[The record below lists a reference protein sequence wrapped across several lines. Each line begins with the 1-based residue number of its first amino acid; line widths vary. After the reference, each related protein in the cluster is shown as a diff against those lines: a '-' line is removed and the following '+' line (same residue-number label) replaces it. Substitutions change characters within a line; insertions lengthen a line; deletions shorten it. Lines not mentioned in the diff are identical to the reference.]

1 MDQAPRVL
9 NAMIDTAAQLG
20 YLDILLTLMVVSKM
34 IIQVRVKNVS
44 IVLDQEHNRE
54 IGKNKEKKGKKR
66 RKRKKRRKIMI

>member
-54 IGKNKEKKGKKR
+54 IGKK
-66 RKRKKRRKIMI
+66 